1 MDRIF
6 YRKGTICKGGFIN
19 EQVVGYNVF
28 IQFSGG
34 SLEDRVHISNKI
46 LLLLKDYSGDNVIYD
61 LLYNPSHSGNLNS
74 EKISLLFLLNS
85 LSDGLRA
92 TVRILRGDFK

>member
-1 MDRIF
+1 MDKIF

-34 SLEDRVHISNKI
+34 SLEDHVHISNKI
-46 LLLLKDYSGDNVIYD
+46 LFLIKYYSGDVITYD
-61 LLYNPSHSGNLNS
+61 PVPSYNPSHISAEFKLEEAADYFIKNL
-74 EKISLLFLLNS
+74 ELEFDVVQK
-85 LSDGLRA
+85 
-92 TVRILRGDFK
+92 

>member
-1 MDRIF
+1 MDKIF

-19 EQVVGYNVF
+19 EQVIGYNVF

-34 SLEDRVHISNKI
+34 SLEDRYILSKKI

-61 LLYNPSHSGNLNS
+61 LLYNPSHISAEFKLEEAADYFIKNLKL
-74 EKISLLFLLNS
+74 EFDAVQK
-85 LSDGLRA
+85 
-92 TVRILRGDFK
+92 

>member
-1 MDRIF
+1 MDKIF

-19 EQVVGYNVF
+19 EQVIGYNVF

-46 LLLLKDYSGDNVIYD
+46 
-61 LLYNPSHSGNLNS
+61 
-74 EKISLLFLLNS
+74 
-85 LSDGLRA
+85 
-92 TVRILRGDFK
+92 

>member
-1 MDRIF
+1 MDKIF

-34 SLEDRVHISNKI
+34 SLENRVHISNKI

-61 LLYNPSHSGNLNS
+61 LLYNPSHISAEFRLEEAADYFIKNLKL
-74 EKISLLFLLNS
+74 EFDAVQK
-85 LSDGLRA
+85 
-92 TVRILRGDFK
+92 

>member
-19 EQVVGYNVF
+19 EQVIGYNVF

-34 SLEDRVHISNKI
+34 SLEDR
-46 LLLLKDYSGDNVIYD
+46 IYD
-61 LLYNPSHSGNLNS
+61 LLYNPSHISAEFKLEEAADYFIKNL
-74 EKISLLFLLNS
+74 ELEFDVVQK
-85 LSDGLRA
+85 
-92 TVRILRGDFK
+92 